1 MYNSRLFAIKKRKQC
16 SQNIR
21 LWLISLPAI
30 SRVCLPL
37 TNWNSP
43 FAAAA
48 GEQTNIKFIKI
59 LFSLQRNFKFSSKI
73 ERKGK
78 IIKKIAKLCNHVWIS
93 EILKIQSIHSHN
105 DFLPLHSIIWF
116 NSIQKHS
123 FIQIHFNF
131 IHLSSL
137 GHLIIPFIT
146 FHFWLFIAF
155 LCCFGWY
162 CLFVVHTYVRSF
174 VCTIVCLL
182 HKHATQFVSAFPV
195 PLPPPFQPL
204 TNCITE
210 SHHPH
215 IWRELRLAGEDVV
228 FVFLHPWM
236 TYPYWRSF
244 AHLDIGA
251 GVFSLRYSITFGKE
265 KKMKHFVVNYRKTL
279 SPISISSRFYLVIP
293 PSPSTSTCTPLSPS
307 LHANI
312 FIIKAIQPLLI
323 CLLLFSTLIVYYL

>member
-1 MYNSRLFAIKKRKQC
+1 MCEYQRYLKYN
-16 SQNIR
+16 
-21 LWLISLPAI
+21 
-30 SRVCLPL
+30 
-37 TNWNSP
+37 P
-43 FAAAA
+43 FIH
-48 GEQTNIKFIKI
+48 TMI
-59 LFSLQRNFKFSSKI
+59 FSHFTQSFDSIQFK
-73 ERKGK
+73 
-78 IIKKIAKLCNHVWIS
+78 
-93 EILKIQSIHSHN
+93 SIHSYK
-105 DFLPLHSIIWF
+105 FISISFIWAVSVISSFHSLRFISGCSLRFCVVLADIACLLYIHTF
-116 NSIQKHS
+116 VHS
-123 FIQIHFNF
+123 FVR
-131 IHLSSL
+131 
-137 GHLIIPFIT
+137 
-146 FHFWLFIAF
+146 
-155 LCCFGWY
+155 
-162 CLFVVHTYVRSF
+162 LFVCYTNM
-174 VCTIVCLL
+174 LL
-182 HKHATQFVSAFPV
+182 NLFP
-195 PLPPPFQPL
+195 LFQCHFPPPFQPL